1 MQFILLKIMLNLKT
15 LISGIAIS
23 SFLLLS
29 GCGDSKEENKTSNSP
44 EFNILAS
51 IKHPV
56 AFTSVNVMELLA
68 KSNIENSTDLP
79 AQIKMMVVPQI
90 NQHLNSEAQGLKLE
104 GNIPF
109 IVTANE
115 DGSFKSIVSIL
126 EVLDAKKVGSSL
138 SLYFGGKVQSEADVS
153 ILKGM
158 MSGTGQELFFAW
170 DNSQLVSV
178 FAENGAKDEA
188 ISLLNSKSI
197 DAPANE
203 KVKSFLDNRS
213 DFSSLVFMDTY
224 TNLSNFFSETKMDE
238 ELMEA
243 YEGVTVVANANFN
256 NGNFT
261 FSSDLEGENFTSSK
275 FNSINKNT
283 VDKSFLNYLTEENK
297 AILYGTASLNLDAFL
312 NIEEQTKSEQGDLE
326 TELNKIGLKKEDIT
340 KILTGEFALSLLNIE
355 NVKVMNGDNFSYED
369 QPKYLLTCGVKDT
382 ALLKATLVKNEDV
395 KVIENYYVIEKTF
408 IGVYD
413 NKLFV
418 SLNES
423 LIQNISNGGQ
433 LTASDIS
440 ISNPLFGNIVSDV
453 NQLPESYKKLLLA
466 EGGEEVLK
474 IYNEIESINFIGDI
488 NHTEFKLELSDNSKN
503 AFEVF
508 TSTLIKNLLP
518 ILLGGMM

>member
-1 MQFILLKIMLNLKT
+1 
-15 LISGIAIS
+15 
-23 SFLLLS
+23 
-29 GCGDSKEENKTSNSP
+29 
-44 EFNILAS
+44 
-51 IKHPV
+51 
-56 AFTSVNVMELLA
+56 MELLA

-158 MSGTGQELFFAW
+158 MPGTGQELFFAW

-297 AILYGTASLNLDAFL
+297 AILYGTASLNLDAF
-312 NIEEQTKSEQGDLE
+312 
-326 TELNKIGLKKEDIT
+326 
-340 KILTGEFALSLLNIE
+340 
-355 NVKVMNGDNFSYED
+355 
-369 QPKYLLTCGVKDT
+369 
-382 ALLKATLVKNEDV
+382 
-395 KVIENYYVIEKTF
+395 
-408 IGVYD
+408 
-413 NKLFV
+413 
-418 SLNES
+418 
-423 LIQNISNGGQ
+423 
-433 LTASDIS
+433 
-440 ISNPLFGNIVSDV
+440 
-453 NQLPESYKKLLLA
+453 
-466 EGGEEVLK
+466 
-474 IYNEIESINFIGDI
+474 
-488 NHTEFKLELSDNSKN
+488 
-503 AFEVF
+503 
-508 TSTLIKNLLP
+508 
-518 ILLGGMM
+518 